1 MSEKPDALHEIKLY
15 LDAAREELRS
25 AKLNLENDFYSACA
39 SRTYYAV
46 FYAATA
52 LLKTKQLSFSKHS
65 AVLSAFRQH
74 FVKTGEFSA
83 DVSDF
88 YKIAFETRQIG
99 DYERQT
105 RFEPD
110 VLRKNLERAREF
122 VEEVEL
128 WLRRHNFLST

>member
-1 MSEKPDALHEIKLY
+1 MSEQPDVLHELKLY
-15 LDAAREELRS
+15 LDAAHEELRS

-52 LLKTKQLSFSKHS
+52 LLKTKDLSFSKHS

-74 FVKTGEFSA
+74 FVKTGEFS
-83 DVSDF
+83 VEESDF
-88 YKIAFETRQIG
+88 YKTAFETRQIG

-110 VLRKNLERAREF
+110 ILRKNLDRAREF
-122 VEEVEL
+122 VEEVEK
-128 WLRRHNFLST
+128 WLRQHNFLST